1 MLDNQT
7 AVVTGAA
14 QGIGRQIALT
24 FAENG
29 ANVVVAD
36 IQSEGP
42 DGEDPT
48 HEVIDAGDTQGE
60 FVETD
65 VTESDAVFELFE
77 QVDDEFESLDIL
89 VNNAGVH
96 TSDASVLE
104 LEQDVWKRILDV
116 NLTGTYLCT
125 KAALPQLLDD
135 DDGCIVNISSVAG
148 VKGSEGVPAYC
159 SSKAGVANLTRQL
172 AVDYGGHGLRVNSVM
187 PGLITTEM
195 TDAFIET
202 EKGRRMLSGISS
214 DRTGDPEEV
223 AKAVLFLASD
233 LASYVNGHALVVDG
247 GLTARYY

>member
-14 QGIGRQIALT
+14 QGIGRQIAFK

-48 HEVIDAGDTQGE
+48 HELIDAGDTRGE

-65 VTESDAVFELFE
+65 VTESDAVSDLFAY
-77 QVDDEFESLDIL
+77 VDEEFESLDVL

-96 TSDASVLE
+96 SSDASVLD
-104 LEQDVWKRILDV
+104 LEEEVWNRIIDV
-116 NLTGTYLCT
+116 NLTGAFLCT
-125 KAALPQLLDD
+125 KAALPQLLDND
-135 DDGCIVNISSVAG
+135 TGRIVNISSIAG
-148 VKGSEGVPAYC
+148 TKGSEAVPAYC

-172 AVDYGGHGLRVNSVM
+172 AVDYGEYGLRVNSVL
-187 PGLITTEM
+187 PGLTATEM
-195 TDAFIET
+195 ADGFIET
-202 EKGRRMLSGISS
+202 EKGQRMLSGIPSE
-214 DRTGDPEEV
+214 RTGDPEEI